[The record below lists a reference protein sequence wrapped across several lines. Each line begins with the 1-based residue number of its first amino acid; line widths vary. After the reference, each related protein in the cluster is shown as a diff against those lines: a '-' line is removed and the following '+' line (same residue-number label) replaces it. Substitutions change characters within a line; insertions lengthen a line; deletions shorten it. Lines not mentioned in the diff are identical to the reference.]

1 MKLALNLAALMAALA
16 LSACGGKGS
25 QAPAPTG
32 LSVAGEDGQIT
43 LNWTAVPGVLY
54 RAYCAP
60 GTSVDNSSWYTTFGG
75 VARAGAQDPVL
86 PPFTVDSLQNGVG
99 YACTVDGRYDN
110 GPAGPSAPSQTAQPQ
125 SAGLSWSPLAD
136 TGLGAGLGAVTGGAL
151 NNNINLDRLFA
162 VGAGARLRVADTAT
176 SGWSDVALPSSVTS
190 VVGDLKTAVVFGGR
204 LYMAGTGGVVAYSS
218 DLVNWSTV
226 NLGGPVRKIVNNTTR
241 MVAVGPAGLLRTST
255 DGSGWATPSVST
267 PVTQELRGV
276 AYSEAGYWVAVG
288 AGGTVLLSS
297 NADAGSW
304 TALAGPGQALQS
316 VAALKVQ
323 TPNTSTYEYRLVAVG
338 DAGTV
343 GYSIDGQNWSW
354 QTAFGG
360 ANLSHVA
367 AGNQILVKLD
377 AANAK
382 IYPYAG
388 GQFMAAGPG
397 GKVFRTG
404 DALSWAWNAA
414 SWEDLSAR
422 TGVSTAPV
430 VLWRYGKPQRNSGGL
445 VSAYAWL
452 LYGNDGAGRT
462 AR

>member
-1 MKLALNLAALMAALA
+1 MKLALNFAALMAVLA

-43 LNWTAVPGVLY
+43 LNWTAVPGVQY

-60 GTSVDNSSWYTTFGG
+60 GASVDNVSWYTTFGG
-75 VARAGAQDPVL
+75 VARAGALDLVL
-86 PPFTVDSLQNGVG
+86 PPFTVDSLQNGTG

-110 GPAGPSAPSQTAQPQ
+110 GPAGPSAPSLQAQPQ
-125 SAGLSWSPLAD
+125 SAGLNWAALAD
-136 TGLGAGLGAVTGGAL
+136 TGLGAGLGDVTAGVLTNAST
-151 NNNINLDRLFA
+151 DRYFA
-162 VGAGARLRVADTAT
+162 VGAGARVRVADSAT
-176 SGWSDVALPSSVTS
+176 SGWSDLSLPSTVSS

-204 LYMAGTGGVVAYSS
+204 LYIAGTGGVVAYSS

-255 DGSGWATPSVST
+255 DGSGWATPSVSS

-288 AGGTVLLSS
+288 AGGTVLLSA

-304 TALAGPGQALQS
+304 SAVTGPSQALQS

-323 TPNTSTYEYRLVAVG
+323 TPNTSNYEYRLVAVG

-343 GYSIDGQNWSW
+343 GYSTDGQNWSW
-354 QTAFGG
+354 QSAFGG

-367 AGNQILVKLD
+367 AGNQILVQLD
-377 AANAK
+377 KANAK
-382 IYPYAG
+382 TYAYAG

-404 DALSWAWNAA
+404 DALAWSWNAA
-414 SWEDLSAR
+414 PWEDISNR
-422 TGVSTAPV
+422 TGVSTSPV
-430 VLWRYGKPQRNSGGL
+430 VLWRYGKVVRNSAGQ

-452 LYGNDGAGRT
+452 LYGNDGTGRT

>member
-1 MKLALNLAALMAALA
+1 MNLALQSATLVLALA

-25 QAPAPTG
+25 SAPMPSG
-32 LSVAGEDGQIT
+32 LSVSGEDGQIT
-43 LNWTAVPGVLY
+43 LNWTAVPSVQY
-54 RAYCAP
+54 RVYCAP
-60 GTSVDNSSWYTTFGG
+60 GSTVDNASWYTTFGG
-75 VARAGAQDPVL
+75 VARASALDLVL
-86 PPFTVDSLQNGVG
+86 PPFTVDSLQNGVR

-110 GPAGPSAPSQTAQPQ
+110 GPAGPSAPSQQAQPQ
-125 SAGLSWSPLAD
+125 SAGLNWAAVAD
-136 TGLGAGLGAVTGGAL
+136 TGLGTGLGDVTAGTLTNATA
-151 NNNINLDRLFA
+151 DRFFA
-162 VGAGARLRVADTAT
+162 VGAGARVRVADSAS
-176 SGWSDVALPSSVTS
+176 SGWRDLALPSTVSSVL
-190 VVGDLKTAVVFGGR
+190 GDLKTAVVFNGR
-204 LYMAGTGGVVAYSS
+204 VYIAGTGGVMAHSS

-226 NLGGPVRKIVNNTTR
+226 NLGGPVRKIVKNTSR
-241 MVAVGPAGLLRTST
+241 MVAVGPSGLLRTST

-267 PVTQELRGV
+267 PVAQELRDA

-288 AGGTVLLSS
+288 AGGTVLLSA

-304 TALAGPGQALQS
+304 RVVGGPGQALHS

-323 TPNTSTYEYRLVAVG
+323 TPNTSTFEYRLVAVG

-354 QTAFGG
+354 QSAFGG

-367 AGNQILVKLD
+367 AGNQILVQLD

-382 IYPYAG
+382 TYAYAG

-397 GKVFRTG
+397 GKVFRSG
-404 DALSWAWNAA
+404 DALSWGWSAA
-414 SWEDLSAR
+414 NWEDLSGRA
-422 TGVSTAPV
+422 GVSSAPV
-430 VLWRYGKPQRNSGGL
+430 VLGRYGQLQRNSAGQ
-445 VSAYAWL
+445 VTAHAWL

>member
-1 MKLALNLAALMAALA
+1 MNSALQFAVLVTALA

-25 QAPAPTG
+25 SAPMPTG
-32 LSVAGEDGQIT
+32 LSVSGEDGQIT
-43 LNWTAVPGVLY
+43 LNWTAQAGVQY
-54 RAYCAP
+54 RVYCAP
-60 GTSVDNSSWYTTFGG
+60 GATVDNMSWYTTFGG
-75 VARAGAQDPVL
+75 VARAGAVDPVL
-86 PPFTVDSLQNGVG
+86 PPFTVDSVQNGLR

-110 GPAGPSAPSQTAQPQ
+110 GPAGASAPSQQAQPQ
-125 SAGLSWSPLAD
+125 SAGLNWATLAD
-136 TGLGAGLGAVTGGAL
+136 TGLGAGLGDVTAGVL
-151 NNNINLDRLFA
+151 NNASTDRYFA
-162 VGAGARLRVADTAT
+162 VGAGARVRVANSAT
-176 SGWSDVALPSSVTS
+176 SGWSDLSLPSAVTS

-204 LYMAGTGGVVAYSS
+204 LYIAGTGGVVAHSA

-226 NLGGPVRKIVNNTTR
+226 NLGAPVRKIVSNTSR
-241 MVAVGPAGLLRTST
+241 MVAVGSAGLLRTST
-255 DGSGWATPSVST
+255 DGNGWATPTVAPPLS
-267 PVTQELRGV
+267 QELRGA

-288 AGGTVLLSS
+288 AGGTVLLSA

-304 TALAGPGQALQS
+304 RAVSGPAQALQS

-367 AGNQILVKLD
+367 SGNQTLVKLD
-377 AANAK
+377 ASNNKTYA
-382 IYPYAG
+382 YAG

-397 GKVFRTG
+397 GLVFRTG

-414 SWEDLSAR
+414 AWEDVSNR
-422 TGVSTAPV
+422 TGVSTTPV
-430 VLWRYGKPQRNSGGL
+430 VLWRYGRLQRNSAGQ
-445 VSAYAWL
+445 VFAYGWL

>member
-1 MKLALNLAALMAALA
+1 MKLALKFAALVAALA

-43 LNWTAVPGVLY
+43 LNWTAVPGVQY
-54 RAYCAP
+54 RVYCAP
-60 GTSVDNSSWYTTFGG
+60 GSTVDNMGWYTTFGG
-75 VARAGAQDPVL
+75 VTRASAIDLVS
-86 PPFTVDSLQNGVG
+86 PPFTFDSLQNGVG

-110 GPAGPSAPSQTAQPQ
+110 GPAGPSAPSLQAQPQ
-125 SAGLSWSPLAD
+125 SAGLNWSTLTD
-136 TGLGAGLGAVTGGAL
+136 TGLGAGLGDVTAGVLTNASS
-151 NNNINLDRLFA
+151 DRYFA
-162 VGAGARLRVADTAT
+162 VGAGARVRVADSAT
-176 SGWSDVALPSSVTS
+176 SGWSDLSLPSTVSA

-204 LYMAGTGGVVAYSS
+204 LYIAGSGGVVAYSS

-255 DGSGWATPSVST
+255 DGSGWATPTVST
-267 PVTQELRGV
+267 PITQELRGA
-276 AYSEAGYWVAVG
+276 AYSEAGYWVVVG
-288 AGGTVLLSS
+288 AGGTVLLST

-304 TALAGPGQALQS
+304 NAVAGPAQALQS

-338 DAGTV
+338 DGGTV
-343 GYSIDGQNWSW
+343 GYSTDGQNWSW

-360 ANLSHVA
+360 SNLSHVA

-382 IYPYAG
+382 TYAYAG

-404 DALSWAWNAA
+404 DALSWSWNAP
-414 SWEDLSAR
+414 SWEDLSSRAALA
-422 TGVSTAPV
+422 SSPV
-430 VLWRYGKPQRNSGGL
+430 VLWRYGKLMRNSAGQ
-445 VSAYAWL
+445 VYAYGWL
-452 LYGNDGAGRT
+452 LYGNDGTGRT